1 MLWGCRGEVG
11 TDCCSVRQILKR
23 VPDALL
29 EGTYQ
34 LVGTSGTPAGLG
46 QGSGETLP
54 YCVGWQVAGDCDLH
68 FFLRSAPAFFF
79 RYRP

>member
-34 LVGTSGTPAGLG
+34 LVSSGNIKDA
-46 QGSGETLP
+46 S
-54 YCVGWQVAGDCDLH
+54 W
-68 FFLRSAPAFFF
+68 S
-79 RYRP
+79 RPG